1 MAHDELVVIYT
12 PESEKIDAQVKAIRG
27 RFVNGALVVLSIVAV
42 PALIASLSR
51 IPAIGWLPAM
61 GVHVALA
68 VVLFGLTFGRNRL
81 PYAVRAGYVVFIFF
95 AIATAGLANIGMIGG
110 PYVHYVA
117 AAIFSFVL
125 FGARTGAAMIAIS
138 ILAILGFFELTA
150 AGIIAPATDPVAYIA
165 SRSTWITAA
174 AGLLL
179 LTAGVGAAITLYQR
193 QLVRSLLGEAQERSR
208 LTDLI
213 AHAPDGIL
221 LVNPGGQI
229 LQANQTAADQF
240 GFGPD
245 EIAGVQLES
254 VLPGVKTHWPAD
266 MAYGTESYFLSG
278 KRPDG
283 TTFPAAVTLGRLT
296 DNRGE
301 TVVAMVQNL
310 TTIHALQAR
319 VAAAEKLEAIGQLTG
334 GMAHDF
340 NNFLAS
346 IIGSLELIESDPT
359 NADSVRTHVDRATR
373 AAFSAASLTDSL
385 LAFAQRQPQK
395 PRTVDIATQIRH
407 TGNIIQ
413 PSLGS
418 RVRLD
423 IDAPTSLWPVRVDTA
438 QFDSALLNLATN
450 ARDAMPDGGTLK
462 ITVRNETFV
471 DGDQNGLP
479 PGDYVRISVSDTG
492 TGMSDD
498 VAARVFEPFFTT
510 KEAGKGTGLGL
521 SMVHGFAAQSGGAAS
536 IQTSPSG
543 TTVILDL
550 PRAEA
555 AAPVAVDT
563 VTEPAEPGPALE
575 PGGTVLVVED
585 DEDLRE
591 VVAMMLWSMGY
602 DVVEAATGDLAL
614 PLLQDEST
622 RIDLLFSDIVMDGH
636 LDGIRLA
643 KVARDLRKDLP
654 IILTSGFPGDPGG
667 LADLPDNIPLLRKPY
682 PREEL
687 AGMIRRALRYN

>member
-1 MAHDELVVIYT
+1 V
-12 PESEKIDAQVKAIRG
+12 G
-27 RFVNGALVVLSIVAV
+27 RARHPHRDG
-42 PALIASLSR
+42 SR
-51 IPAIGWLPAM
+51 SRHRQPDL
-61 GVHVALA
+61 HL
-68 VVLFGLTFGRNRL
+68 
-81 PYAVRAGYVVFIFF
+81 
-95 AIATAGLANIGMIGG
+95 G
-110 PYVHYVA
+110 PDQQ
-117 AAIFSFVL
+117 
-125 FGARTGAAMIAIS
+125 
-138 ILAILGFFELTA
+138 A
-150 AGIIAPATDPVAYIA
+150 AGSGTGPRPAE
-165 SRSTWITAA
+165 
-174 AGLLL
+174 
-179 LTAGVGAAITLYQR
+179 QR
-193 QLVRSLLGEAQERSR
+193 QPQDQRKA
-208 LTDLI
+208 D
-213 AHAPDGIL
+213 ADAP
-221 LVNPGGQI
+221 
-229 LQANQTAADQF
+229 
-240 GFGPD
+240 
-245 EIAGVQLES
+245 
-254 VLPGVKTHWPAD
+254 
-266 MAYGTESYFLSG
+266 
-278 KRPDG
+278 
-283 TTFPAAVTLGRLT
+283 
-296 DNRGE
+296 
-301 TVVAMVQNL
+301 
-310 TTIHALQAR
+310 
-319 VAAAEKLEAIGQLTG
+319 
-334 GMAHDF
+334 
-340 NNFLAS
+340 
-346 IIGSLELIESDPT
+346 
-359 NADSVRTHVDRATR
+359 
-373 AAFSAASLTDSL
+373 SL

-563 VTEPAEPGPALE
+563 LTEPAEPGPALE